1 MQDQPIAFVLSRD
14 VGPCAYSGNV
24 NRRAT
29 RCFALSCALL
39 AVTGCGQIQ
48 MYQCVREKVNS
59 NEPYLTQADRD
70 ETEALARQMCRQQ
83 SAGKGN

>member
-1 MQDQPIAFVLSRD
+1 
-14 VGPCAYSGNV
+14 
-24 NRRAT
+24 
-29 RCFALSCALL
+29 
-39 AVTGCGQIQ
+39 